1 MLIIL
6 VVLGILI
13 VTYIVLDEIK
23 LNNNKDNTIDVKSLY
38 NYADETF
45 RARLRELDQ
54 EEKDAEACE
63 TIDGYE
69 VDKYSYTNHTIERI
83 KTIEKPSDW
92 KK

>member
-6 VVLGILI
+6 IVLGILI

-23 LNNNKDNTIDVKSLY
+23 LNNNNKDNTIDVKSLY

-63 TIDGYE
+63 TIDGY
-69 VDKYSYTNHTIERI
+69 DDAMLDIHARRI
-83 KTIEKPSDW
+83 DLLKEYGFYA
-92 KK
+92 

>member
-6 VVLGILI
+6 IVLGILI

-23 LNNNKDNTIDVKSLY
+23 LNNNKNNTIDVKSLY

-45 RARLRELDQ
+45 RAKLRELVQ

-63 TIDGYE
+63 TIDGYDDAILDIHARHIDLLKE
-69 VDKYSYTNHTIERI
+69 YGFYA
-83 KTIEKPSDW
+83 
-92 KK
+92 

>member
-13 VTYIVLDEIK
+13 VTYIILDEIK

-45 RARLRELDQ
+45 RARLRELEQ

-63 TIDGYE
+63 TIDGY
-69 VDKYSYTNHTIERI
+69 DDAMLAIHARRI
-83 KTIEKPSDW
+83 DLLKEYGFYA
-92 KK
+92 